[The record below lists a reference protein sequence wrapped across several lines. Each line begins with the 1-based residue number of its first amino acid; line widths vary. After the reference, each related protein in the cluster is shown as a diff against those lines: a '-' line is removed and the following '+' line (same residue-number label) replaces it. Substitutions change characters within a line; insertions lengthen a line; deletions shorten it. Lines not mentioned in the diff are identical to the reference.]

1 MFLYKKFEKIALN
14 NKKIAIFDIDK
25 QEKITYEECLLKIKT
40 FENKITELT
49 NNYNKLII
57 INLPKGIDLI
67 LWQLTANKLNMP
79 FINIEDD
86 IRLNQI
92 VNLYKNYILIKKE
105 EIIIKE
111 ESKQLTEI
119 ENNNFKINN
128 EKINYI
134 IFTSGSTGKP
144 KQIFL
149 KDKGIVKVVLG
160 QAKVI
165 KMTKNKKFLWLL
177 NSSFDASLSDIY
189 ITLLTGNELY
199 VSNIKPNKIKTVIN
213 YINKYN
219 ITHTDLPPIT
229 LPLFL
234 KYKEQMPSKLKI
246 IIGGELANEE
256 TIKSYD
262 DKIEFYN
269 AYGPSETTICTQ
281 LSLIK
286 NKKQKNDYVFNRIS
300 EYFSERYLKYNNLNI
315 ELCSLSNIN
324 KEIKYILLKNN
335 QEDEDFYINDK
346 DEVDVKRI
354 NLEQVYELGIAGY
367 VALGYDNQ
375 QLNISKYR
383 IINKEKVFLSGD
395 LVKIIKKE
403 EGLYYLSYVGRK
415 DNQFKYH
422 GKLICPEEIEK
433 MAMNFGVDNAKVR
446 FNQENEKIELYYQ
459 IDEEK
464 LDENTFQ
471 KNLLNNIPEYMKPI
485 HFYKK
490 EKMEVSNN
498 FKNI

>member
-14 NKKIAIFDIDK
+14 NKKMAIFDIDK

-92 VNLYKNYILIKKE
+92 VNSYKNYILIKKE

-111 ESKQLTEI
+111 EGEQLTEI

-256 TIKSYD
+256 TIKSYS

-286 NKKQKNDYVFNRIS
+286 NKKKTIMCLIEFQ
-300 EYFSERYLKYNNLNI
+300 NI
-315 ELCSLSNIN
+315 
-324 KEIKYILLKNN
+324 
-335 QEDEDFYINDK
+335 
-346 DEVDVKRI
+346 
-354 NLEQVYELGIAGY
+354 
-367 VALGYDNQ
+367 
-375 QLNISKYR
+375 
-383 IINKEKVFLSGD
+383 
-395 LVKIIKKE
+395 
-403 EGLYYLSYVGRK
+403 
-415 DNQFKYH
+415 
-422 GKLICPEEIEK
+422 
-433 MAMNFGVDNAKVR
+433 
-446 FNQENEKIELYYQ
+446 
-459 IDEEK
+459 
-464 LDENTFQ
+464 FQ
-471 KNLLNNIPEYMKPI
+471 KDI
-485 HFYKK
+485 
-490 EKMEVSNN
+490 
-498 FKNI
+498 